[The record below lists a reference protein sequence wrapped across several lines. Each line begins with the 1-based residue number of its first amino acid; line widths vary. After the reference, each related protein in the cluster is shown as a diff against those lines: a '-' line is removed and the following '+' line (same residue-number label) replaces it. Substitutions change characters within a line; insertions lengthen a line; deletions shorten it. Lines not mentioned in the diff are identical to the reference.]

1 MKRYLGGLMILVGVV
16 AVADIATQP
25 TRTSTDFTT
34 AGLMVLLLIVPG
46 AMLARKQT
54 PRR

>member
-16 AVADIATQP
+16 AVADIAMQP

-34 AGLMVLLLIVPG
+34 AGLMVVLLIVPG
-46 AMLARKQT
+46 VILAKKR
-54 PRR
+54 